1 MQTPSTLFYGSA
13 LYHLFLAGPVPRDL
27 AFRLEAWPGD
37 PLQGAAFLAGKFRFK
52 DETVEAAHPPW
63 QAQARE
69 EWRAELHRFQWLAD
83 LASVGTEAAAKAARD
98 WTADWLASF
107 DIFDGLAWRADVLGD
122 RLFAW
127 IEHFGRL
134 AGDPPQESL
143 KRAVLQSFARQTRH
157 LYRIAHKA
165 PPGLARLKALRGL
178 VAALA
183 ALNLEGKLN
192 RSLLR
197 LGREIDTQLLPDGG
211 HAARS
216 PAAQLTSLRCL
227 IDARAA
233 LVAAQVEIPGKLQAA
248 IDRATPMLR
257 FFRHGDGRF
266 ALFNGANEDDAAT
279 IERVLGRAEAKG
291 RAPTTAPHSG
301 FERLRAAHSLLLMD
315 CGKPPP
321 AGFDFD
327 AHAGTL
333 SFELSHGRERL
344 IVNCGAYHGGSA
356 EWRDASRATAAH
368 STLIVA
374 DTNSCEFRPDGSIA
388 HGPSEVT
395 SMRAEEAGAQ
405 WVAASHDGYKKGL
418 GITHARQLFLAADG
432 EDIRGEDRLTG
443 KSGQGFAI
451 RFHLHPGVQASLTQ
465 DGNAVL
471 LRLPSGIGWRL
482 RAQGAVL
489 SIADSIYL
497 GEGGMKRSRQVILDG
512 HVGTSGAVVKWAIRR
527 EAKKQVDA
535 PDTLPDLG

>member
-1 MQTPSTLFYGSA
+1 MQTARTLLYGSA
-13 LYHLFLAGPVPRDL
+13 LYHLSLAGQVPRDL

-37 PLQGAAFLAGKFRFK
+37 PAQGTALLNGKFRFK
-52 DETVEAAHPPW
+52 DETVEAAQPPW
-63 QAQARE
+63 GAQARE

-83 LASVGTEAAAKAARD
+83 LAAAGNEAASKAARD
-98 WTADWLASF
+98 WTADWLAGF
-107 DIFDGLAWRADVLGD
+107 EIFDALAWRADVLGD

-127 IEHFGRL
+127 TEHFARL
-134 AGDPPQESL
+134 AEEPAPDTL
-143 KRAVLQSFARQTRH
+143 KRALLQSFARQTRH
-157 LYRIAHKA
+157 LYRIAHKG

-183 ALNLEGKLN
+183 ALNIEGRLN
-192 RSLLR
+192 RAVER
-197 LGREIDTQLLPDGG
+197 FTREIDAQLLPDGG

-216 PAAQLTSLRCL
+216 PAAQLTCLRCL
-227 IDARAA
+227 VDARAA
-233 LVAAQVEIPGKLQAA
+233 LVAAQVEIPAKLQQA
-248 IDRATPMLR
+248 IDRAAPMLR

-266 ALFNGANEDDAAT
+266 ALFNGANEEDGAVID
-279 IERVLGRAEAKG
+279 RVLARAEAKG
-291 RAPTTAPHSG
+291 RAPASAPHTG
-301 FERLRAAHSLLLMD
+301 FERLRAAHSLLLID

-321 AGFDFD
+321 TGFDLD

-344 IVNCGAYHGGSA
+344 IVNCGTYHGASA
-356 EWRDASRATAAH
+356 EWREAARATAAH

-374 DTNSCEFRPDGSIA
+374 DTNSSEFRADGSIA
-388 HGPSEVT
+388 SGPSEVT

-405 WVAASHDGYKKGL
+405 WVAATHDGYKKGFGL
-418 GITHARQLFLAADG
+418 THARQLFLAADG
-432 EDIRGEDRLTG
+432 EDIRGEDKLSG
-443 KSGQGFAI
+443 KPGQGFAI

-512 HVGTSGAVVKWAIRR
+512 HVGTSGALVKWAIRR
-527 EAKKQVDA
+527 EAKKPVES